1 MIFLLFSSKND
12 PKSTASGVQAA
23 SASLVQGGE
32 RPAPKTVTSI
42 LSNIKVG
49 DNAFHVRP
57 NDSKS
62 NVSPP
67 GQAKKSNIPRPVTA
81 SNSFSAGNKNGP
93 VAPVSRTASNA
104 SASRFS
110 GMSKNTKAYVP
121 QK

>member
-1 MIFLLFSSKND
+1 MISFWFSSKKES
-12 PKSTASGVQAA
+12 KSSESGGSAA
-23 SASLVQGGE
+23 TTTVVQGGQ

-42 LSNIKVG
+42 LSNIKAG

-93 VAPVSRTASNA
+93 LAPVSRTASNA
-104 SASRFS
+104 SASRYS
-110 GMSKNTKAYVP
+110 GMSKNTKAFVS